1 MEGSKEW
8 FIRMREEEYSSL
20 PYEFRERF
28 LSEKVIYPEEHK
40 NLWDSDMEYRK
51 IYKIYN
57 DAKKALEEYKFKKR
71 YANSRGNIK

>member
-1 MEGSKEW
+1 
-8 FIRMREEEYSSL
+8 
-20 PYEFRERF
+20 
-28 LSEKVIYPEEHK
+28 
-40 NLWDSDMEYRK
+40 MEYRK